1 MNERGNVVTNK
12 LTAIDMGAMQSEPE
26 GTYTRTDRVV
36 AIILAVIAAA
46 WLIAYIV
53 AFVRSGLA

>member
-1 MNERGNVVTNK
+1 ME
-12 LTAIDMGAMQSEPE
+12 AMQSEPE
-26 GTYTRTDRVV
+26 GSYTRTDRVV
-36 AIILAVIAAA
+36 AIILAVIAAG

>member
-1 MNERGNVVTNK
+1 
-12 LTAIDMGAMQSEPE
+12 MQSQPE
-26 GTYTRTDRVV
+26 GSYTRTDLVV
-36 AIILAVIAAA
+36 AIILAVIAAV

>member
-1 MNERGNVVTNK
+1 M
-12 LTAIDMGAMQSEPE
+12 IDMGAMQSAPE
-26 GTYTRTDRVV
+26 GSYSRTDRVV
-36 AIILAVIAAA
+36 AIILAVIAAV

>member
-1 MNERGNVVTNK
+1 VSGRANLVMDELTTN
-12 LTAIDMGAMQSEPE
+12 DMEAMQSEPE
-26 GTYTRTDRVV
+26 GSYTRTDRVV
-36 AIILAVIAAA
+36 AIILAVIAAG

>member
-1 MNERGNVVTNK
+1 MR
-12 LTAIDMGAMQSEPE
+12 AMQSEPE
-26 GTYTRTDRVV
+26 GSYSRMDRVV
-36 AIILAVIAAA
+36 AIVLAVIAAA